1 MPRALASLTDWS
13 GANVPLIAKF
23 NDWVPAFGLYHTGV
37 EFDGQEYAYGFND
50 TGTTGVYS
58 LEPKAAA
65 GVFGHRHRA
74 AVPLGAFVI
83 PVPERNVRSHLQ
95 WTLGKTSGY

>member
-1 MPRALASLTDWS
+1 M
-13 GANVPLIAKF
+13 PLIAKF
-23 NDWVPAFGLYHTGV
+23 NNWVPSFGLYHTGV
-37 EFDGQEYAYGFND
+37 EFDGKEYAYGFND

-58 LEPKAAA
+58 LEPRTAA

-83 PVPERNVRSHLQ
+83 PLPERNVRFELRFSHS
-95 WTLGKTSGY
+95 WT